1 MVGTPAFSCAA
12 ICSPPFTKHLC
23 LRHAGVVVCCY
34 VKLVFVKK
42 GEFRTYIDI
51 FSMSNTEAKE
61 GRMTNNFL

>member
-1 MVGTPAFSCAA
+1 MHVCAFFLCCHLFS
-12 ICSPPFTKHLC
+12 SFTKHLC
-23 LRHAGVVVCCY
+23 LRHAGVVVSCY

-61 GRMTNNFL
+61 GRMTNNLL